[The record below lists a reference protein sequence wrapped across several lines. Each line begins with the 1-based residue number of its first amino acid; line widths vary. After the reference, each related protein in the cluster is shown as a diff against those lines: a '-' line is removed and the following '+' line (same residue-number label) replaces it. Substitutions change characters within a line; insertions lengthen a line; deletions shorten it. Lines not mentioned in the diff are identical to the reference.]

1 MGTLLLNIAED
12 KSAFL
17 EVEVL
22 GVTCDWTVDDETT
35 VGFAAVYKNFFLEQ
49 SSRHDSWWMRS
60 SNVES

>member
-49 SSRHDSWWMRS
+49 SSRHDS
-60 SNVES
+60 